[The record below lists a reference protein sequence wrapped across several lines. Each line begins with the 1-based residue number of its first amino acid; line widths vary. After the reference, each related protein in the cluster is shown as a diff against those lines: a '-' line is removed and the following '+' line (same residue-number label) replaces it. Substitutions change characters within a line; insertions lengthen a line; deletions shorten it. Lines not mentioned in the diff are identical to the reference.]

1 MTAGW
6 SKDQRSRWP
15 RIIGA
20 LDGSLA
26 APALDALTE
35 ARLADLGRNL
45 VDLEREVSP
54 SDVERKQRR
63 GIVKH
68 LKRVLERQVRGS
80 TLHPFGS
87 AETGLVLRRG
97 DVDLCL
103 IVKDL
108 RKPKG
113 VLRHLANV
121 LESEDYRDIQTI
133 GRAKVPIVKFTDPTT
148 GIPVDLSLNNALALR
163 NTELIGA
170 YVDMDPRV
178 KTVALAVKHWALQ
191 RGLANAFRGTLS
203 SYAWTV
209 LVLRHLQS
217 VEAPVVPNLQAGEP
231 RRIESYDGRT
241 HDTTV
246 LHPEGFEPGT
256 ASAAEL
262 FASFFHRW
270 FVQHPW
276 DERIVSLREA
286 DDPRRSKRRWPA
298 PKAGPVKELQGAVD
312 RMGHHV
318 MAIEDPFDLQHDLSR
333 VVRAEGWADLMEEGL
348 RMWEGLVDG
357 TDLSALLAPVDGLT
371 LAPDRP
377 KGLFDD
383 LQGMDKERVAALL
396 ATKRAELSVAQE
408 RVDAL
413 VAEREE
419 SIRLS
424 KAMRGALKDTEG
436 MSQDIRDVARGLRTR
451 AAEMDEAK
459 ALRDAEN
466 KRLVLPKSRIEE
478 ELKRLY
484 HTLTNEVDVF
494 RVPSLEREQ
503 RDFSRF
509 FELQAMHRGKAASD
523 AHHQRY
529 IELLQVQRE
538 EVKKIRTL
546 EKDRK
551 QAHADLLKEEP
562 GLKEVRVRSGDVDE
576 YDRRANRISRLLK
589 DRRKER
595 KRLSREVGRL
605 EAFLK
610 GGPQRGGAPR
620 RGAQRGNG
628 RGGPRR
634 PRVDVKE
641 VRERAQTGGTLSLA
655 DLGALLDQGG
665 LPGAKQDGTQ
675 SKRHRHKSD
684 RQAASR
690 RRNDVKQRRGKRGK
704 GPRSPRE

>member
-20 LDGSLA
+20 LDGSLD

-80 TLHPFGS
+80 ALHPFGS

-357 TDLSALLAPVDGLT
+357 TNLSALLAPVDGLT

-665 LPGAKQDGTQ
+665 LPGAKQDETQ

>member
-1 MTAGW
+1 VSAGW
-6 SKDQRSRWP
+6 SKDQKAQWP
-15 RIIGA
+15 RAIAHLEGTFE
-20 LDGSLA
+20 
-26 APALDALTE
+26 APSLDALDE
-35 ARLADLGRNL
+35 ARLARLSNEL
-45 VDLEREVSP
+45 ADLEQEVSP
-54 SDVERKQRR
+54 SDVERKQRTS
-63 GIVKH
+63 IVKH
-68 LKRVLERQVRGS
+68 LKRVLERHVRGS

-103 IVKDL
+103 VVKDL
-108 RKPKG
+108 RKPKS
-113 VLRHLANV
+113 VLKHLANV
-121 LESEDYRDIQTI
+121 LDGEDYRDIQTI

-163 NTELIGA
+163 NTELIA
-170 YVDMDPRV
+170 TYVEVDPRV

-217 VEAPVVPNLQAGEP
+217 VEAPIVPNLQAGEP
-231 RRIESYDGRT
+231 RRIETYDGRK
-241 HDTTV
+241 HDTTI
-246 LHPEGFEPGT
+246 LAPEAFTPGDAT
-256 ASAAEL
+256 AAHL

-318 MAIEDPFDLQHDLSR
+318 MAIEDPFDLDHDLSR

-348 RMWEGLVDG
+348 RMWEGLANG
-357 TDLSALLAPVDGLT
+357 TGLTELLAPVDGLR
-371 LAPDRP
+371 LAPDQP

-383 LQGMDKERVAALL
+383 LQGMDREKVAALL
-396 ATKRAELSVAQE
+396 ATKRAELGVAQD

-419 SIRLS
+419 AIRLS
-424 KAMRGALKDTEG
+424 KAMRGALSDTDE
-436 MSQDIRDVARGLRTR
+436 MSQDIRAVAKGLRTR
-451 AAEMDEAK
+451 AAEMDKAK
-459 ALRDAEN
+459 TMRDAEDQ
-466 KRLVLPKSRIEE
+466 RLVLPRSRIEE

-484 HTLTNEVDVF
+484 HALTNEVDVF

-503 RDFSRF
+503 HDFSRF
-509 FELQAMHRGKAASD
+509 FELQSMHKAKAASD
-523 AHHQRY
+523 AHHQRF
-529 IELLQVQRE
+529 IQLLQVQRE

-551 QAHADLLKEEP
+551 QAHQDLLKDEP
-562 GLKEVRVRSGDVDE
+562 ELKEVRVRSGDVDE
-576 YDRRANRISRLLK
+576 YDRRANRISRLLME
-589 DRRKER
+589 RRKER
-595 KRLSREVGRL
+595 KRISREVGRL

-610 GGPQRGGAPR
+610 GGQQRGGQRRSGPQRGGS
-620 RGAQRGNG
+620 

-634 PRVDVKE
+634 PRVNVKE

-665 LPGAKQDGTQ
+665 LPGTGQEEKQ
-675 SKRHRHKSD
+675 SKRHRHKSE
-684 RQAASR
+684 RHAASK
-690 RRNDVKQRRGKRGK
+690 RRNDMNQRRGKRGK
-704 GPRSPRE
+704 GPKSPRE

>member
-20 LDGSLA
+20 LDGSLD

>member
-1 MTAGW
+1 MSAGW
-6 SKDQRSRWP
+6 SKDQKARWP
-15 RIIGA
+15 RAIGA
-20 LDGSLA
+20 LDGTYS
-26 APALDALTE
+26 APSFDALDE
-35 ARLADLGRNL
+35 ARLEALSKEL
-45 VDLEREVSP
+45 ADLEREVSP
-54 SDVERKQRR
+54 SDVEQKQRR

-68 LKRVLERQVRGS
+68 LKRVLERHVRGS

-103 IVKDL
+103 VVKDL
-108 RKPKG
+108 RKPKS
-113 VLRHLANV
+113 VLRHLSNV
-121 LESEDYRDIQTI
+121 LDTEDYRDIQTI

-163 NTELIGA
+163 NTELIA
-170 YVDMDPRV
+170 TYVNLDPRV

-203 SYAWTV
+203 SYAWTL
-209 LVLRHLQS
+209 LVLRHLQA
-217 VEAPVVPNLQAGEP
+217 VDAPIVPNLQAGEP
-231 RRIESYDGRT
+231 RRVETYDGRS
-241 HDTTV
+241 HDTTI
-246 LHPEGFEPGT
+246 LHPEGFQPGT
-256 ASAAEL
+256 ASVAEL
-262 FASFFHRW
+262 FAGFFHRW
-270 FVQHPW
+270 FVQHAW
-276 DERIVSLREA
+276 DERIVSLREG
-286 DDPRRSKRRWPA
+286 DDPRRSKRRWPS
-298 PKAGPVKELQGAVD
+298 PKAGPVKELQGSVD
-312 RMGHHV
+312 RMGQHV
-318 MAIEDPFDLQHDLSR
+318 FAIEDPFDVQHDLSR
-333 VVRAEGWADLMEEGL
+333 VVRAEGWADIMEEGL
-348 RMWEGLVDG
+348 RMWEGLAQG
-357 TDLSALLAPVDGLT
+357 TDLATLMAPVDGLT

-383 LQGMDKERVAALL
+383 LQGMDRERVAALL
-396 ATKRAELSVAQE
+396 ATKRAELGVAKE
-408 RVDAL
+408 RVDVL

-419 SIRLS
+419 AIRLS
-424 KAMRGALKDTEG
+424 KAMRGALQDTKG
-436 MSQDIRDVARGLRTR
+436 MSDSIREVAKGLRTR
-451 AAEMDEAK
+451 AAEMDGMK

-466 KRLVLPKSRIEE
+466 KRLVLPRRRIEE

-509 FELQAMHRGKAASD
+509 FELQAMHRAKVVSD
-523 AHHQRY
+523 AHRQQY
-529 IELLQVQRE
+529 VELLQVQRE

-551 QAHADLLKEEP
+551 QAHNELLKEEP
-562 GLKEVRVRSGDVDE
+562 GLKEVRVRSGSVGE
-576 YDRRANRISRLLK
+576 YDQRANRISALLK
-589 DRRKER
+589 ERRKDR

-610 GGPQRGGAPR
+610 GGPKQGGGRRQDGPRGG
-620 RGAQRGNG
+620 G

-641 VRERAQTGGTLSLA
+641 VRERAQSGGTLSLS

-665 LPGAKQDGTQ
+665 LPGSKKDDQP
-675 SKRHRHKSD
+675 SKRHRHKSE

-690 RRNDVKQRRGKRGK
+690 KRTDLKQRRGKRGK

>member
-451 AAEMDEAK
+451 ATEMDEAK